1 MAPTAS
7 PGRRPRWAV
16 LGRALRPHRRD
27 QLGASG
33 IYSNLLVRTL
43 VGYNHVAGP
52 AGQKLV
58 PDLAVRVPTSTN
70 GGRTYTF
77 RLKRGIEFGPPV
89 GREITAKDIRYAIE
103 RLARPRNGSLFA
115 FVFADIQGF
124 DAYRAGKAKSISG
137 IRTPNAKTIVFTLTR
152 PAGDFLHRMAL
163 PARGQSRRRWAGA
176 SRADP
181 APMAPTWSPRART

>member
-1 MAPTAS
+1 MKDGDAGSSAGCWARPS
-7 PGRRPRWAV
+7 PPWARARRPPLRRKGLRRGGTYRVAWEGDHDG
-16 LGRALRPHRRD
+16 LHWDALRPTGETSWGERDLLQPARPHARRL
-27 QLGASG
+27 QPRG
-33 IYSNLLVRTL
+33 R
-43 VGYNHVAGP
+43 AG
-52 AGQKLV
+52 GQKLV

-137 IRTPNAKTIVFTLTR
+137 IRTPERKTIVFT
-152 PAGDFLHRMAL
+152 
-163 PARGQSRRRWAGA
+163 
-176 SRADP
+176 
-181 APMAPTWSPRART
+181 